1 MERAGGSST
10 LSLVDWIGCGGLAKD
25 GCSCEGCPWE

>member
-10 LSLVDWIGCGGLAKD
+10 LSLFDWTRCDGLAMDGCG
-25 GCSCEGCPWE
+25 CEGWE

>member
-10 LSLVDWIGCGGLAKD
+10 RSLLDWIGCGGLTKD
-25 GCSCEGCPWE
+25 GCSCEWWE